1 MSSEKAIDRD
11 FASLHEGDEAYFTKA
26 ISVEDVDAFAEVSGD
41 KNPLHVDNEYASG
54 TPFRS
59 RVVHGMLMAALVSRL
74 IGMQLPGVRSLLVK
88 ESMEFRQPVYIA
100 DNLKV
105 SGKILSKSESTR
117 LLEIAVSITRQDV
130 VVARGSVHVK
140 VR

>member
-1 MSSEKAIDRD
+1 
-11 FASLHEGDEAYFTKA
+11 
-26 ISVEDVDAFAEVSGD
+26 
-41 KNPLHVDNEYASG
+41 
-54 TPFRS
+54 
-59 RVVHGMLMAALVSRL
+59 MAALVSRL